1 MDLRQPIDLKLLGLL
16 VRAAKYV
23 IPDRFLQLCIAVMFM
38 LAFHG
43 FLRIGEITVR
53 PGVVAE
59 HVIKRSDLVIV
70 PDRDGVKSSL
80 QLTIRH
86 AKHQHVGRPIVL
98 EINSQS
104 HNCPVVHICRY
115 LHTRGS
121 SPGPLFVFTDKT
133 PISRTYFSS
142 QLSACLSHA
151 GYDHSL
157 YKCHSFKIGAATTA
171 ATRGYTD
178 VQIQSMGRWRSAAFR
193 RYIRIPMMTL

>member
-1 MDLRQPIDLKLLGLL
+1 
-16 VRAAKYV
+16 
-23 IPDRFLQLCIAVMFM
+23 M

-70 PDRDGVKSSL
+70 PARDGVKSSL

-115 LHTRGS
+115 LLPVAPHQDHF
-121 SPGPLFVFTDKT
+121 LFSQTKHPFREHIFHLNYQHVFLMRVTT
-133 PISRTYFSS
+133 P
-142 QLSACLSHA
+142 
-151 GYDHSL
+151 
-157 YKCHSFKIGAATTA
+157 
-171 ATRGYTD
+171 
-178 VQIQSMGRWRSAAFR
+178 AFTNV
-193 RYIRIPMMTL
+193 IHLE

>member
-1 MDLRQPIDLKLLGLL
+1 MHSC
-16 VRAAKYV
+16 YV
-23 IPDRFLQLCIAVMFM
+23 HVSFSWL
-38 LAFHG
+38 

-70 PDRDGVKSSL
+70 PARDSVKSSL

-121 SPGPLFVFTDKT
+121 SPGPLFVFPDKT

-151 GYDHSL
+151 GYDPSL
-157 YKCHSFKIGAATTA
+157 YKCHSFRICAATTA

>member
-23 IPDRFLQLCIAVMFM
+23 IPDRFLQLCIAAMFM

-70 PDRDGVKSSL
+70 PARDGVKSSL

-104 HNCPVVHICRY
+104 HNCPVVHMSLFTY
-115 LHTRGS
+115 PWLLTRTTFCFPRQNTHFADISFISTISMSFSCGLR
-121 SPGPLFVFTDKT
+121 PQPL
-133 PISRTYFSS
+133 
-142 QLSACLSHA
+142 QM
-151 GYDHSL
+151 
-157 YKCHSFKIGAATTA
+157 SFI
-171 ATRGYTD
+171 
-178 VQIQSMGRWRSAAFR
+178 
-193 RYIRIPMMTL
+193 

>member
-1 MDLRQPIDLKLLGLL
+1 MSRTMDLRQPIDLKLLGLL

-23 IPDRFLQLCIAVMFM
+23 IPDRFLQLCIAAMFM

-70 PDRDGVKSSL
+70 PARDGVKSSL

-104 HNCPVVHICRY
+104 HNCAVVHICRY

-121 SPGPLFVFTDKT
+121 SPGPLFCFPRQNTHIFHLNYQHVFLMRVTT
-133 PISRTYFSS
+133 PAFTNVIHLEYVLPLLQQRGGTQMCRSNLWAGGDLLLSGVISE
-142 QLSACLSHA
+142 
-151 GYDHSL
+151 SL
-157 YKCHSFKIGAATTA
+157 
-171 ATRGYTD
+171 
-178 VQIQSMGRWRSAAFR
+178 
-193 RYIRIPMMTL
+193 